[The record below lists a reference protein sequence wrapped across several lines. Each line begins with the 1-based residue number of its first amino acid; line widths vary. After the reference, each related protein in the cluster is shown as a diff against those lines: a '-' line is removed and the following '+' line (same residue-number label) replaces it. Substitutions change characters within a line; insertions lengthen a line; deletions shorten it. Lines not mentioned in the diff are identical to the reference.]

1 MCLSV
6 PAKIVSIA
14 GTTATVDVAG
24 NTREADITMI
34 EDARVGEYV
43 LLHAGFAIGRYSEA
57 DALKTLALWR
67 EMGEAREEDLG
78 PRGAPRDG
86 SADGK
91 GTG

>member
-6 PAKIVSIA
+6 PAKVVSLE

-24 NTREADITMI
+24 NTREADVSMI
-34 EDARVGEYV
+34 EGARVGDWV
-43 LLHAGFAIGRYSEA
+43 LLHAGFAIGRYSEEE
-57 DALKTLALWR
+57 ALKTLALWR
-67 EMGEAREEDLG
+67 EMATAREEDLG
-78 PRGAPRDG
+78 PQGVPADR